1 MSPVSALSFPSPP
14 PPPSFPSPSTRPP
27 GPQVST
33 LFIKLPTLG
42 QASYFLAQAIVL
54 RVQEAA
60 LKWHGTLRQLLT
72 ARSIDACRGKGL
84 GSYFDRGHRCGPAR
98 GRVDRLT
105 IHAALRPLPLA
116 CRTTRAPS

>member
-1 MSPVSALSFPSPP
+1 MSPVPALSFPPP
-14 PPPSFPSPSTRPP
+14 PPPPYFPSPSTRPP

-84 GSYFDRGHRCGPAR
+84 GSYFAGGKD
-98 GRVDRLT
+98 
-105 IHAALRPLPLA
+105 AAQREGGSI
-116 CRTTRAPS
+116 C